1 MCWNISKTLFI
12 EAPEHKMAKLNNKF
26 PAGNLPSI
34 CGWLVHVN
42 TSLHLLQVDLMV
54 NIVPDCDTERSGL
67 LAKHK
72 LQDWNRISS
81 FDRNTIAFGSSR

>member
-1 MCWNISKTLFI
+1 LFI
-12 EAPEHKMAKLNNKF
+12 GAPEQRTAKLSNKF

-42 TSLHLLQVDLMV
+42 TSLHLLQVDLIV
-54 NIVPDCDTERSGL
+54 NIVPDCEMGRSGL

-72 LQDWNRISS
+72 LQDGNKISS
-81 FDRNTIAFGSSR
+81 FDRNTIAFGSSL